1 MIGVINI
8 SSIVMPRVM
17 GFERRNR
24 IQIFTK
30 IEKELC
36 DCVDRNLLDM
46 NDVLNVALEKY
57 LQGNF
62 CPETK
67 SIIVM
72 PRIESRKYNRISARP
87 YIEQELLTET
97 SKRLLD
103 LKNTLNL
110 SLEFYLL
117 ERSDILLRNS

>member
-1 MIGVINI
+1 
-8 SSIVMPRVM
+8 MPRVM

-24 IQIFTK
+24 TQIITQ
-30 IEKELC
+30 IEQELC

-57 LQGNF
+57 LQNSF
-62 CPETK
+62 SPETK

-72 PRIESRKYNRISARP
+72 PRIESRRFNRISVRP
-87 YIEQELLTET
+87 YIEKELINDA

-117 ERSDILLRNS
+117 ERSDILLCYS

>member
-1 MIGVINI
+1 
-8 SSIVMPRVM
+8 M

-24 IQIFTK
+24 VQIFTQ

-36 DCVDRNLLDM
+36 DCVNKNLLDL

-57 LQGNF
+57 LQDAF

-72 PRIESRKYNRISARP
+72 PRIEARRYNRISARP
-87 YIEQELLTET
+87 YIEQELLIEI

-117 ERSDILLRNS
+117 ERPDILLNYS